1 MISAIVLSPS
11 LRAGQTVDRAS
22 EAVAR
27 SLGALVRAAVDG
39 VLRDVAIIGPAGDD
53 LATLADHAGCAFVEA
68 ASAQTGLALAVGRM
82 RSEIV
87 FVLEGG
93 YAPSSGFTEEAG
105 DLLLQPGDFR
115 GALLRLAPDALLT
128 RLAPGL
134 ARPVGALVPRK
145 ALTDAAARDL
155 ADLIRRLNIR
165 RSLNVRAQKII

>member
-39 VLRDVAIIGPAGDD
+39 VLRDVAIIGPAGDH
-53 LATLADHAGCAFVEA
+53 LASLADHAGCAFVEA
-68 ASAQTGLALAVGRM
+68 ASAQTGLALAVGQM
-82 RSEIV
+82 RTEIV
-87 FVLEGG
+87 FLLEGG
-93 YAPSSGFTEEAG
+93 YAPQSGFTEEAG
-105 DLLLQPGDFR
+105 DLLLQRSDFH
-115 GALLRLAPDALLT
+115 GVLLRLAPDALMT

-145 ALTDAAARDL
+145 ALADATPRDL
-155 ADLIRRLNIR
+155 SDLIRRLKIR
-165 RSLNVRAQKII
+165 RALNVRAQKII